1 MQIADAHNDLL
12 MTFNSSA
19 EVSRYLNFC
28 KHNKVVK
35 LFTTYYFGQEQINQE
50 KSVIFDDI
58 SHKFSLLGDSDFVVK
73 SFENIGFIDD
83 TKSLQK
89 FVKFKPFC
97 ATLTW
102 NYENK
107 LAGGALSKKKLSK
120 WGRKVVTQLNKNNI
134 LVDVAHLNEQSFW
147 DVAELQKE
155 MFCSHTASRE
165 VYSIKRNLNTAQ
177 LSEIGKRNGY
187 VGLCLYNTLL
197 GGSFADFELIRRHID
212 NFLEFA
218 GENSVGFGTDFNGT
232 GEQNPNGI
240 SMDYLGMQD
249 LWNYL
254 SKFYTKNVL
263 NKIFSQNLLNFEK
276 RIKNDISK
284 GQEVTLKNSQ
294 NKKEQQSAVLQVPII
309 KKAYLAGEQRFE
321 L

>member
-1 MQIADAHNDLL
+1 MQIADAHNDLF

-35 LFTTYYFGQEQINQE
+35 LFTAYYFSQEQKKQE
-50 KSVIFDDI
+50 KSMVFDDI
-58 SHKFSLLGDSDFVVK
+58 EHKFSLLNDSNLVVK
-73 SFENIGFIDD
+73 SFENIEFVDD
-83 TKSLQK
+83 FKSLQK

-120 WGRKVVTQLNKNNI
+120 WGKKVVTELNKNNI

-147 DVAELQKE
+147 DISELQKE
-155 MFCSHTASRE
+155 LFCSHTASSE
-165 VYSIKRNLNTAQ
+165 VYSIKRNLNAAQ
-177 LSEIGKRNGY
+177 LTEIGKRDGY

-197 GGSFADFELIRRHID
+197 GGSFADFELIRRHLD
-212 NFLEFA
+212 NFLEYA
-218 GENSVGFGTDFNGT
+218 GEDCVGLGTDFNGT

-254 SKFYTKNVL
+254 AKFYTENVL
-263 NKIFSQNLLNFEK
+263 NKVFSQNLLNFEK
-276 RIKNDISK
+276 RIKNGTNKS
-284 GQEVTLKNSQ
+284 QELILNNLQ
-294 NKKEQQSAVLQVPII
+294 NKKEQQSAVLQSPII